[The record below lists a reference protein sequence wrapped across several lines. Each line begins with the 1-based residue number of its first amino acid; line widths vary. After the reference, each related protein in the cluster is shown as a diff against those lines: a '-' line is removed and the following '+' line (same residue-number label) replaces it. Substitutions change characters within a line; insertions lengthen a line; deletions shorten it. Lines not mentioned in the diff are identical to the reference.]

1 MCGRSSEWWHSLGWR
16 RILEIIRWQLASG
29 LVKCFSV
36 TGMLGEDRSG
46 PECFCFDWPEWGG
59 KKKKKRLSGIEMT
72 KSSNVKFKTEKVV
85 SGTSCF
91 HTVWLLFCCSAV
103 ITSVQIHS
111 ILLTKWLVKF
121 YKCGN
126 KAKKEQKHKQSGKFS
141 QMKKMKPNS
150 RIVPKLSITADRLTF
165 QPRLIPQ
172 ILSFCVEPLCVI
184 QTHKGLLCEQR
195 TTIRVRIRRLDV
207 I

>member
-1 MCGRSSEWWHSLGWR
+1 MDSSVRNGT
-16 RILEIIRWQLASG
+16 A
-29 LVKCFSV
+29 
-36 TGMLGEDRSG
+36 
-46 PECFCFDWPEWGG
+46 
-59 KKKKKRLSGIEMT
+59 
-72 KSSNVKFKTEKVV
+72 KSSNVKFKTESEKVV

-91 HTVWLLFCCSAV
+91 HPVWLLFSYLVV

-111 ILLTKWLVKF
+111 ILLIKWLVKF

-150 RIVPKLSITADRLTF
+150 RIVPKLSITADRLAF
-165 QPRLIPQ
+165 QPLLIPQ
-172 ILSFCVEPLCVI
+172 MLSFCVKPLCVI
-184 QTHKGLLCEQR
+184 QKHKGLLCEQR
-195 TTIRVRIRRLDV
+195 TAIRVRIRRLDV

>member
-1 MCGRSSEWWHSLGWR
+1 MMAQSGIAEGFGNYQLTTCKWSCELLLSYWHAGRGQEWPWMLLFW
-16 RILEIIRWQLASG
+16 
-29 LVKCFSV
+29 LVWV
-36 TGMLGEDRSG
+36 E
-46 PECFCFDWPEWGG
+46 
-59 KKKKKRLSGIEMT
+59 KKKKKKLDSSVRNGT
-72 KSSNVKFKTEKVV
+72 AKSSNVKFKTESERVV

-91 HTVWLLFCCSAV
+91 HTVWLLFCYLAV

-150 RIVPKLSITADRLTF
+150 RIVPKLSITADRLAF
-165 QPRLIPQ
+165 QPLLIPQ
-172 ILSFCVEPLCVI
+172 MLSFCVEPSCVV
-184 QTHKGLLCEQR
+184 QKHNGLLCEQR
-195 TTIRVRIRRLDV
+195 TAIRVRIRRLDV